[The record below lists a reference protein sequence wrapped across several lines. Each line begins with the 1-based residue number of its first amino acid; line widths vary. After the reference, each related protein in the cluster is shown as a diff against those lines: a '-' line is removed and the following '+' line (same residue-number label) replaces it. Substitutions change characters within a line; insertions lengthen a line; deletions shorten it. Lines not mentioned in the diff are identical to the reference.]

1 MKIYDCFMYNNEKL
15 ILDLRLNHLNEY
27 AEKFIIVESKY
38 DHQGKIK
45 KEFFNI
51 DEFSNFKKKI
61 IHLFIDEF
69 PKNISNWERESY
81 QRNFILNALNDISDE
96 DYIMISDVDEI
107 PNLKNLDNVTRYKYT
122 AFLQKNFC
130 YKFNLINK
138 TFPIWHGTKMCK
150 KKYLKSPQWL
160 RKQKVKKI
168 SFINFLKIR
177 WNMVDNGGW
186 HFSFLMTPDK
196 IQNKI
201 KSYAHAE
208 FNTEIFTNLENI
220 ENKVKNN
227 KDIFNR
233 DQYYEKV
240 EIDHTYPLYI
250 KRNLESLKDW
260 IL

>member
-1 MKIYDCFMYNNEKL
+1 M
-15 ILDLRLNHLNEY
+15 
-27 AEKFIIVESKY
+27 
-38 DHQGKIK
+38 
-45 KEFFNI
+45 
-51 DEFSNFKKKI
+51 
-61 IHLFIDEF
+61 
-69 PKNISNWERESY
+69 
-81 QRNFILNALNDISDE
+81 
-96 DYIMISDVDEI
+96 
-107 PNLKNLDNVTRYKYT
+107 
-122 AFLQKNFC
+122 
-130 YKFNLINK
+130 
-138 TFPIWHGTKMCK
+138 WHGTKMCK

-177 WNMVDNGGW
+177 WNIVDNGGW
-186 HFSFLMTPDK
+186 HFSFLMKPDK

-250 KRNLESLKDW
+250 RRNFESLKDW